1 MQLFVFGIF
10 IPGVGHLQLYQSL
23 ICMFDFLSF
32 EVCLEKG
39 AFMRFQDSVM
49 VVLPW

>member
-10 IPGVGHLQLYQSL
+10 IPGVDHVQLYQSL
-23 ICMFDFLSF
+23 IYMFVFLSF
-32 EVCLEKG
+32 EICFEKVV
-39 AFMRFQDSVM
+39 FTQIQDSVM